1 MGNAKNFEEDLE
13 RRGRTKR
20 EKGGRERTPNGVV
33 DPRSIAAFFF
43 LSLSGAKRRYTHNNK
58 QQQKRERDKAFKK
71 RPKKASRKDAF

>member
-43 LSLSGAKRRYTHNNK
+43 SLSLAPKEDTHTTTNNNR
-58 QQQKRERDKAFKK
+58 RERE
-71 RPKKASRKDAF
+71 R